1 MGSAL
6 HSMRYATRAASIGA
20 AGLMCA
26 ACASAPST
34 AILSQPSDL
43 LAQPVQL
50 VAGGIQALGTVELPK
65 VPASDPDPVG
75 NPTELYARIARG
87 ATRCWFGGEGHL
99 KATHI
104 FNAFAEPETRGGNA
118 EIVIHEI
125 SRDAPDP
132 RGNRAFRVSIVPEGD
147 IAAVSVENS
156 RFPLDEAANMERE
169 VRRWA
174 RGEETCSPRAIA
186 TAAPG
191 TPPETASAKPALIN
205 PAVTKPETGKSS
217 KPAAIQKPAAGPPA
231 KQPAKAL
238 PPA

>member
-6 HSMRYATRAASIGA
+6 HSMRYATQAASILA
-20 AGLMCA
+20 AGVMCA

-50 VAGGIQALGTVELPK
+50 VAGGIQALGSVELPK
-65 VPASDPDPVG
+65 VAASDPDPVG
-75 NPTELYARIARG
+75 KPTELYARIARG
-87 ATRCWFGGEGHL
+87 ATRCWFGGDGHL

-125 SRDAPDP
+125 SREAPDP

-147 IAAVSVENS
+147 FAAVSVENS

-174 RGEETCSPRAIA
+174 RGEEACSPRAVA

-191 TPPETASAKPALIN
+191 TPPETSSAKP
-205 PAVTKPETGKSS
+205 PATKSETGKSP
-217 KPAAIQKPAAGPPA
+217 KPASVQKPASDPPA
-231 KQPAKAL
+231 KVPAKAL

>member
-6 HSMRYATRAASIGA
+6 QSMRYATRAASIFA
-20 AGLMCA
+20 AGLTCA

-50 VAGGIQALGTVELPK
+50 VAGGIQALGSVELPK

-75 NPTELYARIARG
+75 RPTELYARIARG
-87 ATRCWFGGEGHL
+87 ATRCWFGGDGHL

-104 FNAFAEPETRGGNA
+104 FNAVAEPESRGGNA

-125 SRDAPDP
+125 SREAPDP
-132 RGNRAFRVSIVPEGD
+132 RGNRAFRVSIVPDGD
-147 IAAVSVENS
+147 IAAISVENS

-174 RGEETCSPRAIA
+174 RGEETCSPRAVA

-191 TPPETASAKPALIN
+191 TPPETASAKPA
-205 PAVTKPETGKSS
+205 ATKPETGKSS
-217 KPAAIQKPAAGPPA
+217 KPASIQKPAAGPPA
-231 KQPAKAL
+231 KVPAKAL